1 MRIALT
7 LHTSQTAPKRLSLR
21 VGYVPYL
28 QRLGLTPILLPNDVL
43 DVPAYL
49 DALDVQ
55 GVVLSGGGDVDP
67 ALYGQANT
75 YSDHI
80 APERDATEFA
90 VLDYALARHL
100 PVLGICR
107 GAQVLNVYF
116 GGGLVQDIANVLGSP
131 LDHYRG
137 TPHPVRIVDQRM
149 AETLG
154 VDTLDVNTYH
164 HQGITPEL
172 IGHGLRIFA
181 ISAVDGLVEGFYH
194 TRHPILGV
202 QWHPEKEAPARR
214 YDVPLFRRFFRGELF
229 LSGAHN
235 VPHISDTQHP

>member
-7 LHTSQTAPKRLSLR
+7 LHTSPVPPKRHSLR

-49 DALDVQ
+49 EALDVQ
-55 GVVLSGGGDVDP
+55 GVVLSGGGDIDP
-67 ALYGQANT
+67 AHYGQANT

-80 APERDATEFA
+80 APERDAAEFA
-90 VLDYALARHL
+90 ALDYAVARDL

-116 GGGLVQDIANVLGSP
+116 GGGLVQDIANELGSS

-137 TPHPVRIVDQRM
+137 TPHPLHIVDRHM
-149 AETLG
+149 AEALG
-154 VDTLDVNTYH
+154 VDTLEVNTYH
-164 HQGITPEL
+164 HQGITAEL
-172 IGHGLRIFA
+172 LGRGLRAFA
-181 ISAVDGLVEGFYH
+181 VSEVDGLVEGFYH
-194 TRHPILGV
+194 PRHPILGV
-202 QWHPEKEAPARR
+202 QWHPEKETPSREH
-214 YDVPLFRRFFRGELF
+214 DVRLFRRFFQGTLF
-229 LSGAHN
+229 LQRKHS
-235 VPHISDTQHP
+235 